1 MITNLAYLMK
11 NTNEIV
17 KFIKNKIIF
26 LYNTLPIYLTLSG
39 FHVGWYLS

>member
-17 KFIKNKIIF
+17 KFIKNKIIILF
-26 LYNTLPIYLTLSG
+26 DTLSVYFTLSG
-39 FHVGWYLS
+39 FHFGGDLG